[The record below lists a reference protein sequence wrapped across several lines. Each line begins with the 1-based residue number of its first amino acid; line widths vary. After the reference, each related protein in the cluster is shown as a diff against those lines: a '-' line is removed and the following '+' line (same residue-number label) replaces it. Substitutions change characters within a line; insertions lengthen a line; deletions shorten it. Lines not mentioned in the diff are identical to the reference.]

1 MAHIQGS
8 DRDQLLLLPDVI
20 DDYVGADNLVRFID
34 AFVDQLDL
42 AAAGFA
48 RVMPEVRGRPG
59 YNPADLLKL
68 YIYGY
73 LNRIR
78 SSRRLEVETHRNIE
92 VIWLLRRLKPD
103 FKTIA
108 DFRKDNRNAF
118 KAVFREFVSLCRD
131 LDLFGCEL
139 VAVDGSRIKA
149 VNRKDRNFTKASLK
163 REIAASDERLERYLK
178 ELDETDKGDHSK
190 DGRDI
195 DRLQEKIA
203 SIKERR
209 EGLREHAKTLEES
222 GEDQL
227 SLTDPDAR
235 AMHSSTRVGVGYNVQ
250 IAVDVENKLIAE
262 AEVHSKVSDL
272 GLLTETAEVA
282 KEALSVATI
291 DVVADRGYFKI
302 EDIEACEK
310 AGVTPY
316 VPKPRRSPAAT
327 KGLFPKDRFRYDPD
341 HDHYTCPGGQHLT
354 RYYTTPVRD
363 TQTISYANRPVCKSC
378 SLKAECTGATYRQIV
393 RYENEAVLERM
404 AERLVARPEIMDQR
418 RKTVE
423 HPFGSIKQWM
433 YQGAFLMK
441 RLENVRGEFSLTA
454 LAYNIRRAITLVG
467 IPGLIAAVK
476 A

>member
-149 VNRKDRNFTKASLK
+149 VRC
-163 REIAASDERLERYLK
+163 
-178 ELDETDKGDHSK
+178 
-190 DGRDI
+190 
-195 DRLQEKIA
+195 
-203 SIKERR
+203 
-209 EGLREHAKTLEES
+209 
-222 GEDQL
+222 
-227 SLTDPDAR
+227 
-235 AMHSSTRVGVGYNVQ
+235 STRS
-250 IAVDVENKLIAE
+250 AVPRP
-262 AEVHSKVSDL
+262 
-272 GLLTETAEVA
+272 TA
-282 KEALSVATI
+282 
-291 DVVADRGYFKI
+291 D
-302 EDIEACEK
+302 
-310 AGVTPY
+310 
-316 VPKPRRSPAAT
+316 
-327 KGLFPKDRFRYDPD
+327 
-341 HDHYTCPGGQHLT
+341 
-354 RYYTTPVRD
+354 
-363 TQTISYANRPVCKSC
+363 
-378 SLKAECTGATYRQIV
+378 
-393 RYENEAVLERM
+393 
-404 AERLVARPEIMDQR
+404 
-418 RKTVE
+418 
-423 HPFGSIKQWM
+423 
-433 YQGAFLMK
+433 
-441 RLENVRGEFSLTA
+441 
-454 LAYNIRRAITLVG
+454 
-467 IPGLIAAVK
+467 
-476 A
+476 